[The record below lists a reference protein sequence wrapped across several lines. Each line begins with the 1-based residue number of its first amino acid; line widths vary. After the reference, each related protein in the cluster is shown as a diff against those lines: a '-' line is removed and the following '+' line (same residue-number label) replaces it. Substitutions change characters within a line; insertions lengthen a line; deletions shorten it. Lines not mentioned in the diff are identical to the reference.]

1 MGQIGV
7 NHCFPLNGDYSSPEI
22 KGVEGIMLAY
32 REKIQWIQL
41 YGPTLFGPILSNLF
55 ESLKN
60 IPVESKNYN
69 VFLILTDGQIN
80 DMGDTKRLLV
90 QLSYF
95 PVSIIIIG
103 VGNAD
108 FSMME
113 ELDSDN
119 SVLTD

>member
-1 MGQIGV
+1 
-7 NHCFPLNGDYSSPEI
+7 
-22 KGVEGIMLAY
+22 MLAY
-32 REKIQWIQL
+32 REKIQGIQL

-108 FSMME
+108 FSIME

-119 SVLTD
+119 SVLTDQ